1 MFSCDYFVK
10 FTRFRVFLT
19 KVSDLLKGAL
29 SYNVS
34 FWVIYLLFFIMFFTN
49 LTGNIPLRSIPT
61 LFYSQ
66 TFTLSLMF

>member
-1 MFSCDYFVK
+1 MFSCNYFVK
-10 FTRFRVFLT
+10 FTRF
-19 KVSDLLKGAL
+19 SSLLITISNALKRAL

-34 FWVIYLLFFIMFFTN
+34 FWVIYLLFFTIFFIN

-66 TFTLSLMF
+66 TLTLSLMF